1 MVRERRAS
9 TPQRTV
15 TAPLSTDPA
24 MKHLP
29 LIALLTV
36 GCATAEPPPPAP
48 SAAVTP
54 RRRRRRPRAVADASV
69 PAAPVDP
76 TLPGSPRV
84 TPASAP
90 AGEFGSPVVA
100 APTRTE
106 GLRARWLDDGRVIC
120 DGEVA
125 AQRASTQS
133 PYEPTGAMIA
143 RSFEPLGDAV
153 VACAPPRNADGN
165 LTVRVRVSGSGLPQ
179 EVAFPEGTPE
189 AAAMCVGRA
198 LCGLRMTAFRA
209 VFTTV
214 PYEFPLPP
222 PPPAE

>member
-1 MVRERRAS
+1 
-9 TPQRTV
+9 
-15 TAPLSTDPA
+15 

-29 LIALLTV
+29 LFALLLL
-36 GCATAEPPPPAP
+36 GCATAEPPPPEP
-48 SAAVTP
+48 SATVTP
-54 RRRRRRPRAVADASV
+54 RRRRRRPRVDADASV

-84 TPASAP
+84 TPSAAP
-90 AGEFGSPVVA
+90 VGEFGSPVVA
-100 APTRTE
+100 AQTRTE

-125 AQRASTQS
+125 AQRPSTQS

-165 LTVRVRVSGSGLPQ
+165 LTVRVRISGSGLPQ
-179 EVAFPEGTPE
+179 EVAFPESTPE
-189 AAAMCVGRA
+189 AAAVCVGQA

-214 PYEFPLPP
+214 PYVFPLPP
-222 PPPAE
+222 PSPTE

>member
-1 MVRERRAS
+1 
-9 TPQRTV
+9 
-15 TAPLSTDPA
+15 

-29 LIALLTV
+29 LFAALIL
-36 GCATAEPPPPAP
+36 GCATAEPPPPEP

-54 RRRRRRPRAVADASV
+54 RRRRRRPRADADASV
-69 PAAPVDP
+69 VAASVDP

-84 TPASAP
+84 TPSAAP

-100 APTRTE
+100 AQARAE
-106 GLRARWLDDGRVIC
+106 GLRARWMDDGRVIC
-120 DGEVA
+120 DGDVA
-125 AQRASTQS
+125 AQRPSTQS

-143 RSFEPLGDAV
+143 RSFEPLAEAV

-165 LTVRVRVSGSGLPQ
+165 LTVRVRISGAGLPQ

-189 AAAMCVGRA
+189 TSAVCVGRA

-222 PPPAE
+222 PPPSE